1 MKKIAYAL
9 AALLAAGVAQADEA
23 AHAYV
28 SIAGGVTQISAD
40 CSGITS
46 CDKSDT
52 GGKVVA
58 GYSFGNG
65 FGLEAG
71 YVSFGKLRATD
82 GTLRATVGNI
92 STAIKPAALTV
103 GGVFTLPLDG
113 EWGMN
118 FRLGVGRVKTK
129 FDSTVGTDR
138 VTGSDTKTKFY
149 GGLAVTY
156 ALSPSVKLELGLD
169 TTHGELYG
177 NKGSLRLVSLGARF
191 AF

>member
-28 SIAGGVTQISAD
+28 SVAGGVTQISAD

-71 YVSFGKLRATD
+71 YVSFGK
-82 GTLRATVGNI
+82 LRATVGNI